1 MRPLPVGWELLSG
14 FGLLT
19 LSILASGHTD
29 MAPGAARAGEARLGL
44 GDICFPLDHLLLLS

>member
-1 MRPLPVGWELLSG
+1 MGWELLSG